1 MVLRTTSHEVTE
13 KVTSLAVYPRLD
25 FIYPDSRFERSRWRG
40 GWRAV
45 VWPAGMCD

>member
-25 FIYPDSRFERSRWRG
+25 FIYPDNRLYGHVRVSR
-40 GWRAV
+40 
-45 VWPAGMCD
+45 